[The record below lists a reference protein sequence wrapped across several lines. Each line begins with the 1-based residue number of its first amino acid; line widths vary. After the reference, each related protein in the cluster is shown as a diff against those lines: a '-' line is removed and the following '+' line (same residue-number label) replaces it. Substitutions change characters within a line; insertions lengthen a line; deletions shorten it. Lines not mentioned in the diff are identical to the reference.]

1 MTIDKNLYIHLIA
14 SGDESAFRQFITSNA
29 PSCYRYAWRILKRK
43 ELAEEAVCEVFVA
56 VWENRKHLPE
66 IENTGAWLHRLTLHK
81 SVSLL
86 RKESRWDLRKER
98 ITESELDIPDFYE
111 EPDYDAETVSLLNR
125 AIGDLPEKCR
135 QVFYLAR
142 IEKMSYR
149 EISRIMGISVKTVSN
164 PRYSVKFTYDSYAVV
179 NSEKV
184 ASEPKAVAGINA
196 GYEPEAI
203 YIMIDGRKISGVTLP
218 PDHLRYWKHE
228 ACIFSSGDRT
238 VGIFYGGKDGE
249 KAIGYYDRLV
259 ADNII
264 ASAPMLIDDYKP
276 LGETFVDVDMTE
288 SQLEQAYDYEDYRR
302 HQGVR
307 HPRTAYA
314 LTADNDL
321 LLIAVDGRWSGRAEG
336 MNAKELTKFIVRYFN
351 PQWAINMDGGG
362 STTLTVKGRGHSETN
377 VVNYPTDGGSHDHT
391 GERTVTTHLL
401 ILDNNE

>member
-1 MTIDKNLYIHLIA
+1 MKGKKISLFPAIVILTIIA
-14 SGDESAFRQFITSNA
+14 FSCGNA
-29 PSCYRYAWRILKRK
+29 YK
-43 ELAEEAVCEVFVA
+43 
-56 VWENRKHLPE
+56 PE
-66 IENTGAWLHRLTLHK
+66 IPHYDYAVKRD
-81 SVSLL
+81 SVA
-86 RKESRWDLRKER
+86 K
-98 ITESELDIPDFYE
+98 TPD
-111 EPDYDAETVSLLNR
+111 PNAVKTTTLLNNTEGKWTTDKIQDGLVLYTFDGYDDISD
-125 AIGDLPEKCR
+125 AKQIVNVLEVDL
-135 QVFYLAR
+135 
-142 IEKMSYR
+142 
-149 EISRIMGISVKTVSN
+149 SN
-164 PRYSVKFTYDSYAVV
+164 PRYSVKFTYDNGGII
-179 NSEKV
+179 NSSKV

-218 PDHLRYWKHE
+218 PGDLRYWKHE

-264 ASAPMLIDDYKP
+264 ASAPMLIDDNKP

-288 SQLEQAYDYEDYRR
+288 DQLENAYEYEDYRR

-336 MNAKELTKFIVRYFN
+336 MNAKELTKFIARYFN

-377 VVNYPTDGGSHDHT
+377 VVNYPTDGGTHDHT
-391 GERTVTTHLL
+391 GERAVTTHLL